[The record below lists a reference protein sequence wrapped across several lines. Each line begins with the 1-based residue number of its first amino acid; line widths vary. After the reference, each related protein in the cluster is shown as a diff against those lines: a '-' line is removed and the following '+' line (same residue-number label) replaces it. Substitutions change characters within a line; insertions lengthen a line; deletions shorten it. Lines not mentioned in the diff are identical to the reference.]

1 MFGYVCAKTSS
12 SLLLGTVKRCAIPPS
27 ISRSLHLSG
36 PAMSKVALVLAG
48 CGVYDGSEV
57 HEASACL
64 VHLSRASATV
74 SMFAPDVK
82 QMHVIDHTKGEEM
95 AEERNVL
102 VESAR
107 IARGKPTPL
116 ADLKAA
122 DFDAVIFPGGFG
134 AAKNLSDFAVKGP
147 ELTLIPDVA
156 RVLAEF
162 HGAGKPIGLCCIAPV
177 LAAKALGGV
186 GVEVAMGAE
195 TEEGGKWPYAGATG
209 AAKALGATHVA
220 KDTADAAH
228 VDAKNKVVTAPAYMC
243 DTAVHE
249 IFDGIGKMIGEVL
262 KLA

>member
-1 MFGYVCAKTSS
+1 LSGALRESP
-12 SLLLGTVKRCAIPPS
+12 IPALF
-27 ISRSLHLSG
+27 SRTLHLSG
-36 PAMSKVALVLAG
+36 PAMAKVALVLAG

-64 VHLSRASATV
+64 VHLSRAAATV
-74 SMFAPDVK
+74 SMFAPSTS
-82 QMHVIDHTKGEEM
+82 QMHVIDHTKGEPM
-95 AEERNVL
+95 SEERNVL

-107 IARGKPTPL
+107 IARGKVAPL
-116 ADLKAA
+116 SNLKAA

-147 ELTLIPDVA
+147 ELTLIPDVD
-156 RVLAEF
+156 RVLSEF
-162 HGAGKPIGLCCIAPV
+162 HGASKPIGLCCIAPI
-177 LAAKALGGV
+177 LAAKAFGGG
-186 GVEVAMGAE
+186 GVEVTMGGEA
-195 TEEGGKWPYAGATG
+195 EEGGKWPYAGATG

-243 DTAVHE
+243 ETAVHE
-249 IFDGIGKMIGEVL
+249 IFDGIGKMVGEVL